1 MNHSNAACRAFT
13 ALIVTVG
20 LWLSTNPFLK
30 ADTVTMNSGE
40 VIVGEICSETDTQ
53 IEIVTTNAK
62 RTISSKRLIPKADIK
77 TFTHE
82 TAEQKREKADYETLT
97 QYKLDPN
104 QELTKAQYAAGIS
117 AFQGFLTEH
126 PKSIFATELSNR
138 IAAWQAELSNVE
150 VSQVKFADKWMTPV
164 EKAVQ
169 YSEWRKNQQIQLA
182 LDTVKSL
189 QKKLTDLQQR
199 RKKTAAALVAAQG
212 DLAETQSKLASLQD
226 IQVPIY
232 RTVTI
237 PGSSSSDS
245 RGRVVVSGQAATTRQ
260 EATGQYTT
268 TPNPERPRLT
278 NRVTSL
284 QGDIAQLQTS
294 LTVLDPNIQNMQ
306 IQIQNAQEAY
316 QLAQNKTPL
325 TIDDIRALDA
335 AGVKDAAINDYI
347 RKSPIAAPAQNPT
360 QGQVQAQVQAQQPQT
375 QTVST
380 PQKAADLIAEEPSL
394 ARGHLVAAAPMMLA
408 LNKWAWITIGGIAA
422 LFILLFGRRWLG

>member
-1 MNHSNAACRAFT
+1 
-13 ALIVTVG
+13 
-20 LWLSTNPFLK
+20 
-30 ADTVTMNSGE
+30 MNSGE

-53 IEIVTTNAK
+53 IEILTTNAK

-82 TAEQKREKADYETLT
+82 TAEQKREKADYETLA

-104 QELTKAQYAAGIS
+104 QELTKARYAAGIS

-126 PKSIFATELSNR
+126 PKSGFATELSNR
-138 IAAWQAELSNVE
+138 ITAWQTELSNVE
-150 VSQVKFADKWMTPV
+150 TSQVKFADKWMTPV
-164 EKAVQ
+164 EKAVL

-182 LDTVKSL
+182 LDTVKAL
-189 QKKLTDLQQR
+189 QKKLADMQQR
-199 RKKTAAALVAAQG
+199 RKKAAATLVATQG
-212 DLAETQSKLASLQD
+212 DLVETQSKLANLQD

-237 PGSSSSDS
+237 PGSSSYDS

-268 TPNPERPRLT
+268 TPNPERPRLE

-284 QGDIAQLQTS
+284 QGDIAQLQAT

-306 IQIQNAQEAY
+306 IQIQNAQESY

-335 AGVKDAAINDYI
+335 AGVKDNIINDTI
-347 RKSPIAAPAQNPT
+347 GKSPIAVSAQNST
-360 QGQVQAQVQAQQPQT
+360 QSQVQVQAQVQAQQPRIQT
-375 QTVST
+375 EINTQQVS
-380 PQKAADLIAEEPSL
+380 LIAEEPSL

-408 LNKWAWITIGGIAA
+408 LNKWAWITIFGIVA